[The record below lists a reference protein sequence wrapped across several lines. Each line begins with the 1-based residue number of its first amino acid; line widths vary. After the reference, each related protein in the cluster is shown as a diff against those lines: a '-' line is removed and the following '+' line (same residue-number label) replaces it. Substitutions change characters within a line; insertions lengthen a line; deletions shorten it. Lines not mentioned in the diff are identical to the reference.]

1 MICMSYYGVIVKIVI
16 FEIRTI
22 SVKMG
27 FVLVNKPYNKVEN
40 TGFLHDFRVFRKRA
54 EI

>member
-16 FEIRTI
+16 FEIRKI
-22 SVKMG
+22 SVKVG
-27 FVLVNKPYNKVEN
+27 FVWANIPYNMAEN
-40 TGFLHDFRVFRKRA
+40 TGFLHDFRGFRKRA